1 MPNNLALPNQDN
13 RRSTHHS
20 RGPFESSIRS
30 RSRMHEST
38 SHSRAPLNAPPS
50 VSSSTVNYF
59 GPRRISLPHIIEMR
73 RLEQQRRREFRE
85 RGIQNIET
93 FRKMKKKKRLIFK
106 ETKNGFL
113 LPLVMVFFCAILS
126 QQIVFPVQTDNFPR
140 FEALKNSNN
149 QLLPASINTKNITES
164 DKKVIFDIYKAK
176 CATPF
181 KIWYLAYLV
190 SFVIKLIVSFYT
202 YQHLR

>member
-1 MPNNLALPNQDN
+1 MPNNLALPNQEN

-20 RGPFESSIRS
+20 RGPFDSTIRN
-30 RSRMHEST
+30 RSRMHDSV
-38 SHSRAPLNAPPS
+38 SNSRAPLNGPYS
-50 VSSSTVNYF
+50 QSSSTVNYF

-85 RGIQNIET
+85 RGIQNIEQ

-126 QQIVFPVQTDNFPR
+126 QQIVFPV
-140 FEALKNSNN
+140 
-149 QLLPASINTKNITES
+149 
-164 DKKVIFDIYKAK
+164 
-176 CATPF
+176 
-181 KIWYLAYLV
+181 
-190 SFVIKLIVSFYT
+190 
-202 YQHLR
+202 